1 MKSTPY
7 EIHITVNIQDS
18 FIGYFCDVCKDNN
31 VKPIILALQTTS
43 NEDIM
48 HDVMTSS
55 VHMGDNVSALLEA
68 NRIKNLLEQNK
79 FNVVRVKIETVP
91 WHPAAP
97 SNDGDIM
104 PQDCYFES
112 HVAVHT
118 SDARRK
124 ELSIIAEMFDAHM
137 SRNVF
142 KILDEDDFVQMMTIR
157 WYDGLYKDFDV
168 EVDRFI
174 DYLKSKGFELEKK
187 IVEFAVFDSEVSHDA
202 AWIQKSK

>member
-7 EIHITVNIQDS
+7 EIHVTVNIRDS
-18 FIGYFCDVCKDNN
+18 FIEYFCDVCKENG

-55 VHMGDNVSALLEA
+55 VHLGDNASAFEEA
-68 NRIKNLLEQNK
+68 TRIKNFLTENELE
-79 FNVVRVKIETVP
+79 VVRVKIETVP
-91 WHPAAP
+91 WHPQAP

-118 SDARRK
+118 SDARRA
-124 ELSIIAEMFDAHM
+124 ELGTIAEMFGAHM
-137 SRNVF
+137 SKNVF
-142 KILDEDDFVQMMTIR
+142 KILDKDNFVQMMTIR
-157 WYDGLYKDFDV
+157 WYGGLYKDFDK
-168 EVDRFI
+168 EVDGFI
-174 DYLKSKGFELEKK
+174 AHLKAEGFELDKK
-187 IVEFAVFDSEVSHDA
+187 IVEFAIFDSRVSHDA
-202 AWIQKSK
+202 AWIKSN